1 MNEPRIFVI
10 TLLALRTDLEDTQV
24 TGAAGASTI
33 LTVQTTQEAAE
44 AEGWQSVQATYPPA
58 DGWFGHEITAFELP
72 PVLNTDGYSVAF
84 HIATAGGMA

>member
-1 MNEPRIFVI
+1 MHEPRLFVI

-44 AEGWQSVQATYPPA
+44 AEGWQRVTGRASGVTCRSCWAAPR
-58 DGWFGHEITAFELP
+58 
-72 PVLNTDGYSVAF
+72 
-84 HIATAGGMA
+84 